1 MYPQKPFQT
10 IKAIIFNTTNCISEI
25 IFILL
30 LTLLKHIEYRYK
42 TKKIYLD
49 FSTSYSFFNALLKN
63 LLIILSNNAFRLID
77 SAL

>member
-1 MYPQKPFQT
+1 MYPQKPLQT
-10 IKAIIFNTTNCISEI
+10 IKAIIFNTNCISEI

-30 LTLLKHIEYRYK
+30 LTLLKHIVYRYK

-49 FSTSYSFFNALLKN
+49 FSTSYLFFNALLKN